1 MARVVDKASRQ
12 LGLLIY
18 IIGVILSSLSGS
30 PIWIGIGA
38 IVANVYRLESSENR
52 VKAWLEGKLGV
63 RPRLLLL
70 LPLLVFISRFYNQD
84 YS

>member
-18 IIGVILSSLSGS
+18 IIGMILSSLSGS

-70 LPLLVFISRFYNQD
+70 LPLLVFLSRFYNQD

>member
-18 IIGVILSSLSGS
+18 IIGMILSSLSGS

>member
-18 IIGVILSSLSGS
+18 IIGMILSSLSGS

-70 LPLLVFISRFYNQD
+70 LPLVVFLSRFYNQD